1 MTGFEL
7 ILISTL
13 INFAVI
19 FLSTPEPKPIC
30 SVKTYIT
37 FEQKATEVQRPMNCD
52 DLGL

>member
-13 INFAVI
+13 INYAVI
-19 FLSTPEPKPIC
+19 VLSTPVPEPIC

-37 FEQKATEVQRPMNCD
+37 FEHKSTEVQRPMNCD